1 MTYGIP
7 VSIPTPS
14 TGYGPSNVFTAGTS
28 MSSAIMTMTATG
40 SLGWNDTAR
49 QAAIVI
55 SSDTGDIYRGHMNK
69 GAGLFE
75 RLEKLERMLG
85 ILSRQRSLE
94 DEYPPLRQTG
104 EEYESVCERAIASI
118 IDVAAKE
125 LGDLRDRYEGEVEQ
139 ARVYMALKGE

>member
-1 MTYGIP
+1 MSYTIP
-7 VSIPTPS
+7 VSIPSTG
-14 TGYGPSNVFTAGTS
+14 TGYGLSNVSTTS
-28 MSSAIMTMTATG
+28 ASASSAIMSITATG
-40 SLGWNDTAR
+40 ALGWNDTSH

-55 SSDTGDIYRGHMNK
+55 SSDTGDIYRGSMNK

-94 DEYPPLRQTG
+94 DEYPPLKQTG

-125 LGDLRDRYEGEVEQ
+125 LGDLRDRYEGEAEQ
-139 ARVYMALKGE
+139 AKVYMALRRE